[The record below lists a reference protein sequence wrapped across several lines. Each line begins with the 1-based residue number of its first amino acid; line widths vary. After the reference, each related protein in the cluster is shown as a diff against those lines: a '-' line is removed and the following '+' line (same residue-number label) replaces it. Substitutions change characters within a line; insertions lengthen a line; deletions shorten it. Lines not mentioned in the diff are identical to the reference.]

1 MAHAASTRL
10 TLDIAHQMKRFLAI
24 ASLVVAPALG
34 AQATPATPATPA
46 ASAPVDERP
55 AVLAVVKALFD
66 GMRKGDSAAVRA
78 VFHPDV
84 QLTTMLVRQGTP
96 IVEVDSLVTFLRA
109 VGTPHDVTWDERTYD
124 EIVHVDG
131 TLAQAWTP
139 YDFFAGEKFS
149 HCGVDAFTLAKTP
162 AGWRIV
168 ALADTRRR
176 TGCRGNGTDGRTR

>member
-1 MAHAASTRL
+1 
-10 TLDIAHQMKRFLAI
+10 MKRLLVL
-24 ASLVVAPALG
+24 ASLLLAPALG
-34 AQATPATPATPA
+34 AQATG
-46 ASAPVDERP
+46 ASAPAAPAAGERA

-84 QLTTMLVRQGTP
+84 QLTTMLVGRDGTP
-96 IVEVDSLVTFLRA
+96 RVEVDSLVQFLRA
-109 VGTPHDVTWDERTYD
+109 VGTPHDVTWDERTHD
-124 EIVHVDG
+124 EEVRIDG

-139 YDFFAGEKFS
+139 YEFWAGDKFS
-149 HCGVDAFTLAKTP
+149 HCGVDAFTLAKTT

-176 TGCRGNGTDGRTR
+176 TGCRGNATAPAKP